1 MFVITFS
8 VEGIPVA
15 KGRPR
20 FTRVGG
26 FVKTYTDKKTTDWED
41 VVRQTAIKAMGPTE
55 MLETPVTLA
64 MYFRL
69 PIPKSWSKKRT
80 EAALKGLVTP
90 TKKPDW
96 DNLGKAV
103 SDALNGVIFKD
114 DSQIV
119 SAHVKKVYSAVPG
132 VDIYLSED
140 LL

>member
-41 VVRQTAIKAMGPTE
+41 VVKQTAVKAMGPTE

-69 PIPKSWSKKRT
+69 PIPRSWSK
-80 EAALKGLVTP
+80 GLGDPFKETR
-90 TKKPDW
+90 
-96 DNLGKAV
+96 LGQFGKSRV
-103 SDALNGVIFKD
+103 GCVEWRDF
-114 DSQIV
+114 QR
-119 SAHVKKVYSAVPG
+119 
-132 VDIYLSED
+132 
-140 LL
+140 